1 MIKTRFFSI
10 LIIIYVFSLA
20 IATYIEKIYSTD
32 TAQAVIYHSKWFEFI
47 MLLLIINIIL
57 NIKKYKLFKKWPIL
71 ILHISFIFIFL
82 GGVISRYIG
91 YNGILSIREG
101 EKSNYLI
108 SNKKYLQIYISDN
121 NKCIFYKKNYIIS
134 YLHNN
139 YKGFFYFKKNKIL
152 LKLTNYFRNVKEI
165 FIPDNLGKKYIN
177 IITVY
182 KDRSKNNYLKSGK
195 IKNIGGYYFSFNKHV
210 KGVINIF
217 ELKDK
222 LFIETPLN
230 IEILNKN
237 HNNLKNKLI
246 SELEI
251 SSLYQIDKIK
261 FFLNK
266 KPFLGKIEYFPI
278 TINTNSNSLEY
289 PSSITAI
296 LYKNNKIKKFNFL
309 INKKSTL
316 IKKNINF
323 LGKNISIGYGPII
336 LYLPFYVKLIKF
348 LLDKYPGSS
357 QPSSFRSKLQILDK
371 KIIKNYNIYMN
382 SIINYKGYRFFQSG
396 YNSDEKGTILYVSHD
411 FWGYNISYLGY
422 LILIIGMFFTSF
434 CKGTRF
440 FKLKSKLKNNLF

>member
-1 MIKTRFFSI
+1 MIKTIFFSI

-57 NIKKYKLFKKWPIL
+57 NIKKYKLFSFKKWPIL

-177 IITVY
+177 IITVS
-182 KDRSKNNYLKSGK
+182 KDRSQNNYLKS
-195 IKNIGGYYFSFNKHV
+195 
-210 KGVINIF
+210 
-217 ELKDK
+217 
-222 LFIETPLN
+222 
-230 IEILNKN
+230 
-237 HNNLKNKLI
+237 
-246 SELEI
+246 
-251 SSLYQIDKIK
+251 
-261 FFLNK
+261 
-266 KPFLGKIEYFPI
+266 
-278 TINTNSNSLEY
+278 
-289 PSSITAI
+289 
-296 LYKNNKIKKFNFL
+296 
-309 INKKSTL
+309 
-316 IKKNINF
+316 
-323 LGKNISIGYGPII
+323 
-336 LYLPFYVKLIKF
+336 
-348 LLDKYPGSS
+348 
-357 QPSSFRSKLQILDK
+357 
-371 KIIKNYNIYMN
+371 
-382 SIINYKGYRFFQSG
+382 
-396 YNSDEKGTILYVSHD
+396 
-411 FWGYNISYLGY
+411 
-422 LILIIGMFFTSF
+422 
-434 CKGTRF
+434 
-440 FKLKSKLKNNLF
+440 